1 MNIWYVDLF
10 CICNIH
16 CSSKIPLLQNKIYM
30 KTDGDGV
37 GVGGDFYVI
46 SVDFYEIDDK
56 LMNI

>member
-1 MNIWYVDLF
+1 
-10 CICNIH
+10 
-16 CSSKIPLLQNKIYM
+16 M

-56 LMNI
+56 LMNIERLMVLVLALVGILCYFY